1 MRWRSAWLSVVLA
14 GAALLPACG
23 TEATGVSLD
32 IEPDP
37 VIAQRV
43 GEGTY
48 AAEWDAVVSDLTGVG
63 GTIESIDASVM
74 GATAVTTNSDR
85 SNPPIAALPSTNLAV
100 EAFQRKLFHDSA
112 RFTASPGQSVSVKAT
127 VRFRDGNGVS
137 HQQSAEARVSLP

>member
-37 VIAQRV
+37 IVAQQM
-43 GEGTY
+43 GDGTY
-48 AAEWDAVVSDLTGVG
+48 SAEWDAVVADLTGAG
-63 GTIESIDASVM
+63 GTIESIDSSLM
-74 GATAVTTNSDR
+74 GATPESTNNR
-85 SNPPIAALPSTNLAV
+85 ANPPVALLPSQNMAV

-137 HQQSAEARVSLP
+137 YQQSAEARVSLR